1 MKGSKRR
8 GGPVKILDEVVR
20 NDRLGKADSEMILLT
35 TFRGTNGDTLSE
47 TRLKWFGHI
56 QHMPTM
62 TPLRKVFIGKV
73 NSLPRRIDRPNKT
86 WMKVVKIDMKKC
98 KLFEDL
104 TLELG

>member
-47 TRLKWFGHI
+47 TRL
-56 QHMPTM
+56 
-62 TPLRKVFIGKV
+62 R
-73 NSLPRRIDRPNKT
+73 
-86 WMKVVKIDMKKC
+86 
-98 KLFEDL
+98 
-104 TLELG
+104 